1 MSAAPS
7 AGGCPAGWR
16 VPRNGGMV
24 SEAARG
30 APPGRAVNPSPGGV
44 APTVRQARGPAGTRR
59 AARAEPED
67 VVMKQNV
74 GSLDRIVRIVVGL
87 GLVSLA
93 FVGPRTPW
101 GWVGLVPLLTAF
113 VGVCPLY
120 LPFRISTCGKP

>member
-1 MSAAPS
+1 
-7 AGGCPAGWR
+7 
-16 VPRNGGMV
+16 
-24 SEAARG
+24 
-30 APPGRAVNPSPGGV
+30 
-44 APTVRQARGPAGTRR
+44 
-59 AARAEPED
+59 
-67 VVMKQNV
+67 MKQNV

-120 LPFRISTCGKP
+120 VPFRISTCGKP